1 MENEKPPVKFVNKNL
16 YEDVF
21 STRFIVHRDSLKQN
35 SKSPVWAALNIPA
48 DLIIK
53 NVNSVNSRYP
63 RAGKLTLQIT
73 VTAILEVK
81 EEQDD

>member
-1 MENEKPPVKFVNKNL
+1 MENEKPPVKCVNKSF

-21 STRFIVHRDSLKQN
+21 STRFIVHRDSLKQD

-53 NVNSVNSRYP
+53 NVNSVNSRYQS
-63 RAGKLTLQIT
+63 AGKLTLQIT
-73 VTAILEVK
+73 ATAILEVTQK
-81 EEQDD
+81 QND